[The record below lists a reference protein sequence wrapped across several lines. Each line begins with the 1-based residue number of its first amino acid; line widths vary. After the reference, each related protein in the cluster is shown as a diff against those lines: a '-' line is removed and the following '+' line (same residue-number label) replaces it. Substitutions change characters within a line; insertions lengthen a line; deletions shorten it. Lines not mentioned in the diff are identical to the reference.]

1 MKSNQGVFWGQN
13 AQIRWSMLILTRVL
27 RMTDMIILM
36 NREAEDTCV
45 RRTMTALVVHFLT
58 ALKMSR
64 WKGLS
69 DSVSLYLTWL
79 ML

>member
-13 AQIRWSMLILTRVL
+13 AQIRWSMLILTWVL

-45 RRTMTALVVHFLT
+45 RRKKAALVVHFLT

-64 WKGLS
+64 WSGLS
-69 DSVSLYLTWL
+69 NSVSLYLTWL
-79 ML
+79 MV

>member
-1 MKSNQGVFWGQN
+1 M
-13 AQIRWSMLILTRVL
+13 TVL
-27 RMTDMIILM
+27 IILM
-36 NREAEDTCV
+36 NREVEDTWMG
-45 RRTMTALVVHFLT
+45 RTMTALVVHFLT

-79 ML
+79 MV

>member
-1 MKSNQGVFWGQN
+1 
-13 AQIRWSMLILTRVL
+13 
-27 RMTDMIILM
+27 MTYMIILM
-36 NREAEDTCV
+36 NRIVEDIWM
-45 RRTMTALVVHFLT
+45 RRRMAVLVVHFLT

-79 ML
+79 MA

>member
-13 AQIRWSMLILTRVL
+13 AQIRWSMLILTWVL

-36 NREAEDTCV
+36 NREVEDTWM

-64 WKGLS
+64 WSGLS
-69 DSVSLYLTWL
+69 NSVSLYLTWL
-79 ML
+79 IV

>member
-1 MKSNQGVFWGQN
+1 
-13 AQIRWSMLILTRVL
+13 
-27 RMTDMIILM
+27 MTDMIILM
-36 NREAEDTCV
+36 NREAEDTWM
-45 RRTMTALVVHFLT
+45 RRTMTALMVLFLT

-79 ML
+79 IV

>member
-1 MKSNQGVFWGQN
+1 
-13 AQIRWSMLILTRVL
+13 
-27 RMTDMIILM
+27 MTDMIILL
-36 NREAEDTCV
+36 NRKAEDTWM

-79 ML
+79 IV

>member
-1 MKSNQGVFWGQN
+1 
-13 AQIRWSMLILTRVL
+13 MLILTRVL

-36 NREAEDTCV
+36 NREAEDTWM
-45 RRTMTALVVHFLT
+45 RRTMAALVVHFLT

-64 WKGLS
+64 WSGLS

-79 ML
+79 MV

>member
-1 MKSNQGVFWGQN
+1 M
-13 AQIRWSMLILTRVL
+13 TVL
-27 RMTDMIILM
+27 IILM
-36 NREAEDTCV
+36 NREAEDTWM
-45 RRTMTALVVHFLT
+45 RRRITALVVHFIT

-79 ML
+79 MV

>member
-36 NREAEDTCV
+36 NREAEDTWM
-45 RRTMTALVVHFLT
+45 RRMVAALVVHFLT

-64 WKGLS
+64 WSGLS

-79 ML
+79 MV

>member
-1 MKSNQGVFWGQN
+1 
-13 AQIRWSMLILTRVL
+13 
-27 RMTDMIILM
+27 MTDMIILM
-36 NREAEDTCV
+36 NRKAEDTWM
-45 RRTMTALVVHFLT
+45 RRRITALVVHFIT

>member
-1 MKSNQGVFWGQN
+1 M
-13 AQIRWSMLILTRVL
+13 TVL
-27 RMTDMIILM
+27 IILM
-36 NREAEDTCV
+36 NREVEDTWM

-58 ALKMSR
+58 GLKMSR

-79 ML
+79 MV

>member
-1 MKSNQGVFWGQN
+1 
-13 AQIRWSMLILTRVL
+13 
-27 RMTDMIILM
+27 MTDMIILM
-36 NREAEDTCV
+36 NREAVDTWV

-64 WKGLS
+64 WKALS

-79 ML
+79 MV

>member
-13 AQIRWSMLILTRVL
+13 AQIRWSMLILTWVL

-45 RRTMTALVVHFLT
+45 RRMVAALMVHFLT

-64 WKGLS
+64 GNGVS
-69 DSVSLYLTWL
+69 NSVSLYLTWL
-79 ML
+79 MV

>member
-1 MKSNQGVFWGQN
+1 M
-13 AQIRWSMLILTRVL
+13 TVL
-27 RMTDMIILM
+27 IILM
-36 NREAEDTCV
+36 NREAEDTWM
-45 RRTMTALVVHFLT
+45 RRRMAALVLHFLT

-64 WKGLS
+64 WKGLG